1 MITMSANMFS
11 LLNDFGINNDSDN
24 SDDSNEV
31 KKWITVINNSE
42 TNNNQKYNTESNQ
55 SIEFI
60 EINNFLNKK
69 KIKPKKENHK
79 KLLCKNVIL
88 CKVCKY
94 GSKCLYAHNLNEQKL
109 DEIRD
114 KAYKIIK
121 GDIDASKIN
130 IHLDRDL
137 YKVLLL
143 LGDVCPGC
151 KENNCTGGYNC
162 KHGCCDSK
170 YIICGSDI
178 NNGTCEGNCG
188 KIHLT
193 DRGLKPYFSY
203 IMDFQKKKSI
213 MSIQKANV
221 GTLLTTEFFKK
232 IKDNKNDDSDDYL
245 TDDSYDSDDNESN
258 IDFDTSIFK
267 IKFE

>member
-1 MITMSANMFS
+1 MFS
-11 LLNDFGINNDSDN
+11 LLNEFGINNDSDN
-24 SDDSNEV
+24 SDDSNDA
-31 KKWITVINNSE
+31 KKWITVINNSD
-42 TNNNQKYNTESNQ
+42 NNNDQKYNIEPQHST
-55 SIEFI
+55 EFI

-79 KLLCKNVIL
+79 KLLCKNVISN
-88 CKVCKY
+88 KQCKY
-94 GSKCLYAHNLNEQKL
+94 GNKCLYAHSLNEQKL

-121 GDIDASKIN
+121 GDIDASEIN
-130 IHLDRDL
+130 IHSERDL

-143 LGDVCPGC
+143 LGDMCPGC

-170 YIICGSDI
+170 YIICGSDL
-178 NNGTCEGNCG
+178 NNGTCNGTCEGNCG
-188 KIHLT
+188 KVHLT
-193 DRGLKPYFSY
+193 DNGLKPYFSY
-203 IMDFQKKKSI
+203 IMDFQKKKSMTFI
-213 MSIQKANV
+213 PKASV

-232 IKDNKNDDSDDYL
+232 IKDTKNDDSDDYL
-245 TDDSYDSDDNESN
+245 TDDSYDSDDNDTN
-258 IDFDTSIFK
+258 MDFETSIFK

>member
-1 MITMSANMFS
+1 MIIMNNNMFS

-24 SDDSNEV
+24 SDDSNDA
-31 KKWITVINNSE
+31 KKWITVTNNSD
-42 TNNNQKYNTESNQ
+42 NANDQKYNSDKKH
-55 SIEFI
+55 SAEFI

-79 KLLCKNVIL
+79 KLLCKNVISN
-88 CKVCKY
+88 KTCKY
-94 GSKCLYAHNLNEQKL
+94 GSKCLYAHSLSEQKL

-121 GDIDASKIN
+121 GEIDVSGIN
-130 IHLDRDL
+130 VHLERDL
-137 YKVLLL
+137 YKVLLTL
-143 LGDVCPGC
+143 CEMCVGC

-162 KHGCCDSK
+162 KHGSCSSN
-170 YIICGSDI
+170 YIICGVDL
-178 NNGTCEGNCG
+178 NNGSCEGNCG
-188 KIHLT
+188 KVHLT
-193 DRGLKPYFSY
+193 DKGLKPYFNH
-203 IMDFQKKKSI
+203 IMDFQKKKSTTFI
-213 MSIQKANV
+213 PKTNV

-232 IKDNKNDDSDDYL
+232 IKDTKNDDSDDYL

-258 IDFDTSIFK
+258 IDFETSIFK